1 MASQQVVRWA
11 AMGVAAALFFGKV
24 FLFPGAGAARWNE
37 AQAHQAADPSRSE
50 SRGLRASGPA
60 VRATNR
66 GPVIF
71 RSSRR
76 IAEVTA
82 RVEGRIVAL
91 ASVSP
96 SPHRQADSSQLR
108 PGDRVSKGQRLA
120 TIWSPQLG
128 ETKSRY
134 LAAASRLICDQD
146 SLKKILVT
154 SGEARQFVQ
163 LPGRCQMDYEC
174 LARAER
180 ALRALDMG
188 EREFE
193 SIRLVADQVYA
204 GRRDNELLSHWSELA
219 VRAPQDG
226 IVLTAATMTD
236 SAVQPATVL
245 YTIAVEEPAEAA
257 VPRHHLPALL
267 AGGH

>member
-1 MASQQVVRWA
+1 MASQQVVRGA
-11 AMGVAAALFFGKV
+11 AVGVAAVLFFAEV
-24 FLFPGAGAARWNE
+24 FVFHGAREACMNE
-37 AQAHQAADPSRSE
+37 AQTNQAPRPAMSE
-50 SRGLRASGPA
+50 PGLLRAP
-60 VRATNR
+60 NR
-66 GPVIF
+66 LGHPVSKGPVIF
-71 RSSRR
+71 QSSRR
-76 IAEVTA
+76 ITEVTA
-82 RVEGRIVAL
+82 RVEGRIMAL
-91 ASVSP
+91 AS
-96 SPHRQADSSQLR
+96 ADTEPKGVASRSRLR
-108 PGDRVSKGQRLA
+108 PGDRVSKGQLLA

-134 LAAASRLICDQD
+134 LAATARLICDQD

-154 SGEARQFVQ
+154 SGEARQFAQ

-188 EREFE
+188 EHEIE
-193 SIRLVADQVYA
+193 TIRLVADQVYA
-204 GRRDNELLSHWSELA
+204 GRRDNELLSHWSEWT

-226 IVLTAATMTD
+226 IVLTTATVTD

-245 YTIAVEEPAEAA
+245 YTIAVDEPVEAS
-257 VPRHHLPALL
+257 VPRRHLPALL